1 MFDNRDFDGWAESY
15 DSDVRE
21 SAERYPFAGY
31 EELMDRIAA
40 QVLGYRRADGPVKVL
55 DLGCGTGVLASRLA
69 EAGCS
74 VTGVDF
80 SAEMLAEASRRCGWM
95 KLIRADFSAGLPD
108 GLGDGFD
115 FVTCTYAIH
124 HLSAGGQARLLR
136 ECLGVLRPGGA
147 VLVGDVAFETRRELE
162 LCRAQAAEEW
172 DSEENYPVA
181 EELRRF
187 FPALEFERISFC
199 AGILRLS
206 PPAGMLDIDSLFSG
220 YDARILRECDIPEAA
235 GICSGNPEYYGYMR
249 SLPSTEA
256 LLRDTLAVPEGKGL
270 VDKYFLL
277 IRDEAGPLG
286 LADIISGYPEGATAW
301 IGLFML
307 RRSAQGKGVGRKMA
321 SQLLSGLKAAGFWRA
336 GLAYVKDN
344 PVPSHFWPGIGFEP
358 SRETVLSEYTLITA
372 FKTL

>member
-1 MFDNRDFDGWAESY
+1 M
-15 DSDVRE
+15 
-21 SAERYPFAGY
+21 
-31 EELMDRIAA
+31 
-40 QVLGYRRADGPVKVL
+40 
-55 DLGCGTGVLASRLA
+55 
-69 EAGCS
+69 
-74 VTGVDF
+74 
-80 SAEMLAEASRRCGWM
+80 
-95 KLIRADFSAGLPD
+95 GLLVPD
-108 GLGDGFD
+108 GLIQAHRRKAVFD
-115 FVTCTYAIH
+115 LLVLFF
-124 HLSAGGQARLLR
+124 SKSGLLR
-136 ECLGVLRPGGA
+136 RHGRQTCGVLRPGGA
-147 VLVGDVAFETRRELE
+147 VLAGDVAFETRRELE
-162 LCRAQAAEEW
+162 LCRAHAAEEW

-220 YDARILRECDIPEAA
+220 YDARVLRECDIPEAA

-321 SQLLSGLKAAGFWRA
+321 SQLLSGLKAAGFRRA

>member
-40 QVLGYRRADGPVKVL
+40 QVLGCRRADGPVKVL

-80 SAEMLAEASRRCGWM
+80 SAEMLAEASRRCGGM

-136 ECLGVLRPGGA
+136 ECLGVLLPGGA
-147 VLVGDVAFETRRELE
+147 VLVGDVAFETRKGAGALPR
-162 LCRAQAAEEW
+162 
-172 DSEENYPVA
+172 S
-181 EELRRF
+181 RR
-187 FPALEFERISFC
+187 
-199 AGILRLS
+199 G
-206 PPAGMLDIDSLFSG
+206 
-220 YDARILRECDIPEAA
+220 
-235 GICSGNPEYYGYMR
+235 
-249 SLPSTEA
+249 
-256 LLRDTLAVPEGKGL
+256 
-270 VDKYFLL
+270 
-277 IRDEAGPLG
+277 
-286 LADIISGYPEGATAW
+286 
-301 IGLFML
+301 
-307 RRSAQGKGVGRKMA
+307 GVGQRGE
-321 SQLLSGLKAAGFWRA
+321 L
-336 GLAYVKDN
+336 
-344 PVPSHFWPGIGFEP
+344 PGRGGAEA
-358 SRETVLSEYTLITA
+358 VLSRA
-372 FKTL
+372 

>member
-1 MFDNRDFDGWAESY
+1 MFDNRDFDGWAGSY

-40 QVLGYRRADGPVKVL
+40 QVLGCRRTDGPVKVL

-80 SAEMLAEASRRCGWM
+80 SAEMLAEASRRCGGM

-162 LCRAQAAEEW
+162 LCRAHAAEEW

-181 EELRRF
+181 EELRRL

-220 YDARILRECDIPEAA
+220 YDARILRESDIPEAA
-235 GICSGNPEYYGYMR
+235 GICSGNPEYYRYMR

-321 SQLLSGLKAAGFWRA
+321 SQLLSGLKAAGFRRA